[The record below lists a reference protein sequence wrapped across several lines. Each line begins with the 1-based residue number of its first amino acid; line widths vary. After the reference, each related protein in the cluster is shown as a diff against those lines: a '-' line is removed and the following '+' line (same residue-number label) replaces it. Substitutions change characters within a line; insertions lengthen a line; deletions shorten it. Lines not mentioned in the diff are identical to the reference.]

1 MPANFPATV
10 KTFTT
15 KTNNVDTIDA
25 SIVNDIQDEVTAI
38 ETLLNGTVAVPA
50 TRVTTWTPTFVP
62 SVGAFASITYNT
74 APTATYGYQMRIGG
88 MVFVQGGVAIT
99 GFAIGTASGGIRIG
113 GLPTSGVLAGSSVSI
128 SIAQNWTTAAPAAG
142 RTNGT
147 QIQLFTN
154 TNFVDVAVANLQ
166 TTSNVTFSMFYFH
179 TAT

>member
-15 KTNNVDTIDA
+15 KSNNVDTIDA
-25 SIVNDIQDEVTAI
+25 EHINDIQDEVTAI

-50 TRVTTWTPTFVP
+50 RRATTWTPTFVP
-62 SVGAFASITYNT
+62 SVGAFASITYNP
-74 APTATYGYQMRIGG
+74 ASYGYQMRIGG
-88 MVFVQGGVAIT
+88 MVFVQGGLAIT
-99 GFAIGTASGGIRIG
+99 GFSIGTASGGIRIG
-113 GLPTSGVLAGSSVSI
+113 GLPTSGVVTGSSVSI

-154 TNFVDVAVANLQ
+154 TNLVEVAVANLQ
-166 TTSNVTFSMFYFH
+166 TTSNVTFSMFYVYS
-179 TAT
+179 AT